1 MRVLR
6 GKVNCFLYRNIH
18 RGLPVKQEN
27 IIGGGLGFIN
37 EVTWTRDTKQ
47 GPRDMIPNNFQDRDY
62 SPRLTRLY
70 RPIQMPSASFQEP
83 EPLIEFKSY
92 TENEDF
98 LVEGKPEPSS
108 RSQILIFRVA
118 NLSWWVKVTLR
129 GEVLRVTE
137 EQTTEQ
143 DGKRKTLKRQR
154 RKEYQD
160 FISLIDFG
168 FLPLLDDTVS
178 EVILEE
184 SGDRSDPTVKIHE
197 TAELAVS
204 PFANLSRKLK
214 YTVREDPSRVIY
226 PLRDEFPSLR
236 AFDVTELLE
245 QTEITDGVFRVIDAN
260 DKTPYILKVVNRPFY
275 QPHDT
280 EVIRTEL
287 RNLVYFQGE
296 PTIVQPAGIAVFTNP
311 YATSNVT
318 EQPLVIFGILLVFHS
333 GGSLQNL
340 FDEGRLNEHP
350 WGCWT
355 AQIATAVNCL
365 HEGGKTHMDIK
376 PSNVVI
382 DENGNAVLIDI
393 SGVGGITHEWRA
405 PEIRDDISPIS
416 LSFEVRRLNDT
427 WAYGKL
433 LSEIV
438 SHGGPSP
445 FSETLDQVVA
455 CLTTEDTLAR
465 MTLSEAISR
474 LKACGIDRTCS
485 AYNKHKYSHGNGG
498 T

>member
-1 MRVLR
+1 
-6 GKVNCFLYRNIH
+6 
-18 RGLPVKQEN
+18 
-27 IIGGGLGFIN
+27 
-37 EVTWTRDTKQ
+37 
-47 GPRDMIPNNFQDRDY
+47 
-62 SPRLTRLY
+62 
-70 RPIQMPSASFQEP
+70 MPSAFFQEH
-83 EPLIEFKSY
+83 EPFFEFKSY

-108 RSQILIFRVA
+108 RSQTLIVRLA

-129 GEVLRVTE
+129 GETLRVTE
-137 EQTTEQ
+137 RQATEQ
-143 DGKRKTLKRQR
+143 VGKQKTLKRQR

-160 FISLIDFG
+160 FISLIDFRS
-168 FLPLLDDTVS
+168 LPLLDDTVS

-184 SGDRSDPTVKIHE
+184 SSDRSDATVKIRG

-214 YTVREDPSRVIY
+214 YTVGEDPSRVIY
-226 PLRDEFPSLR
+226 PPRDEFPSLR
-236 AFDVTELLE
+236 TFEVTELLE
-245 QTEITDGVFRVIDAN
+245 QTEITDGVFRVIGAH

-287 RNLVYFQGE
+287 RNLIYFQGK
-296 PTIVQPAGIAVFTNP
+296 PNIVQPAGIAVFPNP
-311 YATSNVT
+311 YATSDVT
-318 EQPLVIFGILLVFHS
+318 EQPLVIFGILQVFYS

-340 FDEGRLNEHP
+340 FDEGHLHEHP
-350 WGCWT
+350 WGRWT
-355 AQIATAVNCL
+355 TQIAAAVNCL
-365 HEGGKTHMDIK
+365 HEAGKTHMDIK

-382 DENGNAVLIDI
+382 DENRNAVLIDI

-405 PEIRDDISPIS
+405 PEIRDEISPGN
-416 LSFEVRRLNDT
+416 LSFEMRRLNDT

-438 SHGGPSP
+438 SHGGSSP

-455 CLTTEDTLAR
+455 CLTREDTVAR

-474 LKACGIDRTCS
+474 LRTSGIDRTCS
-485 AYNKHKYSHGNGG
+485 IYKKHKYSHGNGRI
-498 T
+498 